1 MRPNA
6 PLWVTAALLLA
17 GCADPDSPQTEVR
30 RMIERLELAA
40 EARDV
45 GDVMTHV
52 SSQYRDARGHD
63 RDEIAR
69 YIRGYFIAHQAIHL
83 LTRIERL
90 EFPSSDEARL
100 AVLVATANRPAQTPA
115 PGASFLRCIDPRN
128 SLCNMADIPSGC
140 IQELAAP
147 QPSPSCAR
155 FAHLREAT

>member
-100 AVLVATANRPAQTPA
+100 AVLVATVGRQ
-115 PGASFLRCIDPRN
+115 
-128 SLCNMADIPSGC
+128 ADAADAW
-140 IQELAAP
+140 ELASDL
-147 QPSPSCAR
+147 QR
-155 FAHLREAT
+155 FDLVLVRDDGSWKINWASWRRPLDGQ